1 MVVSEKKNSVGFA
14 SRGSDITVKGHGY
27 HDKEPIR
34 AKPTKNNVE
43 SAVIIVFLIY
53 NSRQPFKIN

>member
-14 SRGSDITVKGHGY
+14 SRGSEMTVKGHGY
-27 HDKEPIR
+27 HEKQPRR

-43 SAVIIVFLIY
+43 SAVIIVLVTY
-53 NSRQPFKIN
+53 NKWVYE

>member
-14 SRGSDITVKGHGY
+14 SRGSEMTVKGHGY
-27 HDKEPIR
+27 HDKEPRR

-43 SAVIIVFLIY
+43 SVVIIVFVTYIKWVY
-53 NSRQPFKIN
+53 E

>member
-14 SRGSDITVKGHGY
+14 SRGSEMTVKGHGY
-27 HDKEPIR
+27 HDKEPRR

-43 SAVIIVFLIY
+43 RIIIDFNITHFSILRFSY
-53 NSRQPFKIN
+53 